1 MKAAV
6 WTGVD
11 KIEIQDLPI
20 PEIKEG
26 EALIKVRA
34 AGVCVTDYHVISGKL
49 KIGVPPN
56 VQGHEI
62 CGEIVDIKGDS
73 ELKIGERCVIATSLG
88 CGECE
93 YCKQGKQY
101 ICNDSSEIGYTP
113 HNGGYEEYLKVPVST
128 IVPIPDTVT
137 DSQAAILESW
147 VCPTESLM
155 NVGVEKGST
164 VLVTGNGPAALAY
177 ICIAKYMGAER
188 VISVIRNDDKRE
200 LVKDLGATHVI
211 NSKTQDVVLELEK
224 ITSGNK
230 AELVVEATGAPSVIE
245 NSFNYV
251 KKGGKVIL
259 YGIPGDEEKV
269 NLPVKKIIC
278 EEVSIYGAVGNTK
291 AWKPLVDLI
300 DKGAINLEKLVT
312 HRFKLEDINSA
323 FDLYRNHDRKIIK
336 AIIEF

>member
-11 KIEIQDLPI
+11 KIEIKDI
-20 PEIKEG
+20 PMPTLNEG
-26 EALIKVRA
+26 EALIKVRV

-62 CGEIVDIKGDS
+62 CGEIVKINGES
-73 ELKIGERCVIATSLG
+73 SLKIGERCVIATSLG

-101 ICNDSSEIGYTP
+101 ICNQSSEIGYSP
-113 HNGGYEEYLKVPVST
+113 HNGGYEEYLKVPIQA
-128 IVPIPDTVT
+128 IVPIPDSVS
-137 DSQAAILESW
+137 DLSASVLESW

-155 NVGVEKGST
+155 NVGVKKGST

-177 ICIAKYMGAER
+177 ITIAKYMGAEK
-188 VISVIRNDDKRE
+188 VISVIRSEDKE
-200 LVKDLGATHVI
+200 HLVKDFGATHVI
-211 NSKTQDVVLELEK
+211 NTKKCYAEQVLNE
-224 ITSGNK
+224 ITLGDK
-230 AELVVEATGAPSVIE
+230 CELVIEATGAPSVIE
-245 NSFNYV
+245 NCFNYV

-259 YGIPGDEEKV
+259 YGIPGDDVRV

-278 EEVSIYGAVGNTK
+278 EEISIHGAVGNTK

-300 DKGAINLEKLVT
+300 DKGAINLDKMVT
-312 HRFKLEDINSA
+312 HKFKLDDIDKA
-323 FDLYRNHDRKIIK
+323 FDLYRNHDREIIK
-336 AIIEF
+336 AVIEF

>member
-20 PEIKEG
+20 PEIENG
-26 EALIKVRA
+26 YALIKVRA
-34 AGVCVTDYHVISGKL
+34 AGVCVTDYHVISGKI
-49 KIGVPPN
+49 KIGNPPN

-62 CGEIVDIKGDS
+62 CGEIAKINGESD
-73 ELKIGERCVIATSLG
+73 LKVGERCVIATSLG

-101 ICNDSSEIGYTP
+101 ICNESSEIGYTP
-113 HNGGYEEYLKVPVST
+113 HNGGYEEYLKVPISS

-137 DSQAAILESW
+137 ESQAAILESW

-155 NVGVEKGST
+155 NVGVQKGST

-177 ICIAKYMGAER
+177 IAISKYMGADK
-188 VISVIRNDDKRE
+188 VISVIRNEDKEE

-211 NSKTQDVVLELEK
+211 NSKTQNVVEELEK

-230 AELVVEATGAPSVIE
+230 AELVVEATGAPAVIE
-245 NSFNYV
+245 SAFNYV
-251 KKGGKVIL
+251 KKGGKIIL

-269 NLPVKKIIC
+269 SLPVKKIIC
-278 EEVSIYGAVGNTK
+278 EEITIHGAVGNTK

>member
-11 KIEIQDLPI
+11 KIEIQELAI
-20 PEIKEG
+20 PEINSG
-26 EALIKVRA
+26 EALIKVRS

-62 CGEIVDIKGDS
+62 CGEIVKINGESD
-73 ELKIGERCVIATSLG
+73 LKVGQRCVIATSLG
-88 CGECE
+88 CGKCE
-93 YCKQGKQY
+93 YCKKGKQY
-101 ICNDSSEIGYTP
+101 ICNESSEIGYTP
-113 HNGGYEEYLKVPVST
+113 HNGGYEEYLKVPLET

-137 DSQAAILESW
+137 DSQGAILESW

-177 ICIAKYMGAER
+177 IAISKYMGAEK
-188 VISVIRNDDKRE
+188 VISVIRNDDKQD

-211 NSKTQDVVLELEK
+211 NSKTQNVVLELEK
-224 ITSGNK
+224 ITNGNK
-230 AELVVEATGAPSVIE
+230 AELVVEATGAPTVIE

-251 KKGGKVIL
+251 KKGGKIIL
-259 YGIPGDEEKV
+259 YGIPGDNEKV

-278 EEVSIYGAVGNTK
+278 EEITVHGAVGNTK

-312 HRFKLEDINSA
+312 HRFKLEDIDKA